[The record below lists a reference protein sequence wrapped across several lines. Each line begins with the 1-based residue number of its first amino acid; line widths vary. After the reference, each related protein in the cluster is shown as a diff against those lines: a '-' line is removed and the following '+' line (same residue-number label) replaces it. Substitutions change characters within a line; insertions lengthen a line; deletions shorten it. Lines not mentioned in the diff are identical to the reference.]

1 MSTVL
6 NRSSV
11 KKYALK
17 VSTERRAGKFTRVG
31 EEFFLRCEANLESAI
46 RGIVTAYRPVGPE
59 FMPATEET
67 FITATA
73 RAKAEEMLGFLA
85 QRIIYRE
92 VLRQPSLGCTL
103 K

>member
-31 EEFFLRCEANLESAI
+31 EEFFLRCEAHLESEI
-46 RGIVTAYRPVGPE
+46 RSLSYGTTAP
-59 FMPATEET
+59 PAPGVS
-67 FITATA
+67 FITKVA
-73 RAKAEEMLGFLA
+73 RAKAEEKLEDLA
-85 QRIIYRE
+85 MRIIYSE
-92 VLRQPSLGCTL
+92 VMQHPSLGVTL